1 MTTIYTHHSC
11 GSYFLTPLHL
21 YEHLWNAHPDS
32 TLAVQTALG
41 QQGLHALVIRQ
52 ELHTSSNQP
61 GATRV
66 YLCSTC
72 QLIFPTSFAAQA
84 HLERTQQHDAEVQR
98 ARWLG
103 GHAGVAQLVT
113 GAWLEPV
120 GAPVAAP
127 AIRALPATVGA
138 PVAAPPAIVLTADV
152 CLNLRIKSYTNRDRY
167 PAEISL
173 AVRVPRVTATVSAL
187 AERIEEAF
195 VILGGERDRIDWT
208 EMINVVG
215 LTIDVD
221 GLTAVGRTMH
231 LKNDQDVRAWM
242 RAAGAEESG
251 ELDGDAD

>member
-113 GAWLEPV
+113 GAWLQ
-120 GAPVAAP
+120 
-127 AIRALPATVGA
+127 TVGD
-138 PVAAPPAIVLTADV
+138 PVAAPPAIRVLPATVSAPVAVRVLTADV
-152 CLNLRIKSYTNRDRY
+152 RLNLRIKSYTNRDRY
-167 PAEISL
+167 PAEIFL
-173 AVRVPRVTATVSAL
+173 AVQVPRVTATVSAL
-187 AERIEEAF
+187 AARIEEAF

-215 LTIDVD
+215 LTID
-221 GLTAVGRTMH
+221 GLAMAHVKT
-231 LKNDQDVRAWM
+231 DQDVRAWM

-251 ELDGDAD
+251 EMDGEAE